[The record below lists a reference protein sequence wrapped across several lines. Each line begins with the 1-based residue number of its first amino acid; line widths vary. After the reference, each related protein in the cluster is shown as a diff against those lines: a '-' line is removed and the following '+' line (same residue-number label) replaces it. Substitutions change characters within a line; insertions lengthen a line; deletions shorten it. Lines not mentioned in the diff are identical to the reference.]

1 MVMVPRNSTAEGFA
15 YIRQSKRVMIAIK
28 TERTQIHFLSDV
40 LVAVVSLDL
49 KVSNGSLRR
58 RRNLIAVSNV
68 CEAAQRFLFDAP
80 NGLDESVIG
89 RAFGFPFNPDQSRR
103 VLNPGTQ
110 AAPWRTVTEER
121 KNGDGNGNDKHQ
133 EPCLLVR
140 YFTVLYVK
148 FVFCWMWRTM
158 KWVTTRRRC
167 DQSCFRCRRRCYC
180 LSSSNHIHWDH
191 SNRKQN
197 QNKTSNKTSQ

>member
-1 MVMVPRNSTAEGFA
+1 MVPRNSTAEGFA
-15 YIRQSKRVMIAIK
+15 YIRQSKRVIHTYVMIAIK
-28 TERTQIHFLSDV
+28 TERSQIHFLSDV

-58 RRNLIAVSNV
+58 RCNLIAVSNV

-110 AAPWRTVTEER
+110 AAP
-121 KNGDGNGNDKHQ
+121 
-133 EPCLLVR
+133 
-140 YFTVLYVK
+140 
-148 FVFCWMWRTM
+148 
-158 KWVTTRRRC
+158 
-167 DQSCFRCRRRCYC
+167 
-180 LSSSNHIHWDH
+180 
-191 SNRKQN
+191 
-197 QNKTSNKTSQ
+197 